1 MKKSVLA
8 KELTQHL
15 KRESLSQG
23 EFGKS
28 VLVSQPVISRI
39 LNEDWQ
45 RISPSIL
52 RVADVLDIQLTKE
65 IDPRQSR
72 RLMNALSKVWDG
84 SRKSE
89 IAIAKMIEG
98 VGQLI

>member
-8 KELTQHL
+8 KELTQYL
-15 KRESLSQG
+15 KRENLSQG
-23 EFGKS
+23 EFGKL
-28 VLVSQPVISRI
+28 VMVSQPVISRI

-52 RVADVLDIQLTKE
+52 RVADALDIKLTKG